1 MKPLVTL
8 SWNFCSDGV
17 NRSVFSTF
25 LLGLGFESSNFSDV
39 TKQLFSQRAREK
51 TKCQDYHG
59 KMRRWGDNGF
69 FLFFC
74 WSWVRVFCGFRPG
87 PLKIRRPMMRLAAF
101 RKLIASSSRRFGVG
115 GRGEISLFGR
125 GDDFFLSAP
134 SHCFFF
140 AQCTPKYNLQ
150 APHAIVACITPV
162 LAKCILLLSCHL
174 SRLYC
179 L

>member
-1 MKPLVTL
+1 MALI
-8 SWNFCSDGV
+8 GA
-17 NRSVFSTF
+17 FS
-25 LLGLGFESSNFSDV
+25 
-39 TKQLFSQRAREK
+39 QLFFWVWVSNPRFFRMSPNNCFRSA
-51 TKCQDYHG
+51 HG
-59 KMRRWGDNGF
+59 KNQMSRLPRKNEALGDNGF

-101 RKLIASSSRRFGVG
+101 RKLIASSSRRFGMG
-115 GRGEISLFGR
+115 GRGEISLFGE
-125 GDDFFLSAP
+125 GDFFLSAS

-162 LAKCILLLSCHL
+162 LAKCILLTFVSPFTFVLLVIVCRPACSL
-174 SRLYC
+174 QRAQ
-179 L
+179 